1 MVKGVNLTGF
11 KNAEDSEIELLHPLL
26 FSLEDEPNGSGA
38 KYVPKANREANVVGR
53 PPGSSPG

>member
-1 MVKGVNLTGF
+1 MNLTGF

-38 KYVPKANREANVVGR
+38 KYVPKANWEANVVGR